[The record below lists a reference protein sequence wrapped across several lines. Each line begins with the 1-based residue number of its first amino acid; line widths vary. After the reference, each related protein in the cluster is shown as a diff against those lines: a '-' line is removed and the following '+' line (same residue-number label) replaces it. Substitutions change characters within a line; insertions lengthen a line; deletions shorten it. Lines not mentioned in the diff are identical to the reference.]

1 MISKFKHEIFITES
15 SYNILAG
22 NDKSARAKIYSDVA
36 DYCDY
41 VSNTLS
47 LKIGMSVMLV
57 VRTSESNEQEVFFV
71 YNQCL
76 DTQSQVNPSNIFVE
90 HNPSLNIDTHIFKGM
105 KEDARNKY
113 FKWGKKLKR
122 KGSILTKPRSFTWS

>member
-1 MISKFKHEIFITES
+1 MISKFKHEIFITEDA
-15 SYNILAG
+15 YNILAG
-22 NDKSARAKIYSDVA
+22 NDKSTRAKIYSDVS

-41 VSNTLS
+41 VSDTLL

-57 VRTSESNEQEVFFV
+57 VRTSESKEEEVFFV

-76 DTQSQVNPSNIFVE
+76 DTQSQSSPSNIFVE

-122 KGSILTKPRSFTWS
+122 DGSILKEPRSFNWL